1 MITQRPHGREHNL
14 VFQALSNYEV
24 FKISRGDCLIL
35 ESKFYKFGDLVAVRY
50 GRNHYLGLFAALGN
64 RRYLIQPERVFQLP
78 SSAKILGSI
87 ALLT

>member
-1 MITQRPHGREHNL
+1 MITTKLPCTPGPV
-14 VFQALSNYEV
+14 VFKALADIEV

-50 GRNHYLGLFAALGN
+50 GRYHYLGLFAALGD